1 MGYFTMLLQLLT
13 LRSVER
19 YQNVVMNDV
28 MTLKA
33 ADCSI

>member
-1 MGYFTMLLQLLT
+1 MLLQLQT

-28 MTLKA
+28 MQYWNV
-33 ADCSI
+33 